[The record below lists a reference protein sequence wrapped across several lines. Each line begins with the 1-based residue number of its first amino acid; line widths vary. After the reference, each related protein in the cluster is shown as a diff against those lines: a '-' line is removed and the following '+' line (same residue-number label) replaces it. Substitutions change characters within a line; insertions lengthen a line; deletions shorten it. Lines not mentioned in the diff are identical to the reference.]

1 MPAQKTRHSAP
12 SAKLHLQPLS
22 FLKVLMIAQHS
33 STTGIPLLFDFSS
46 FFTYSA
52 TTSEGLSWAPMCS
65 ARVTPVPALVA
76 CQLIPETSL
85 YSTNIY
91 WELICV
97 PDGSAGKESACNV
110 EDTGEVDS
118 IPGLGRSP
126 AGGNGNPL
134 QYSCLK
140 NPMDKQACWAIVH
153 GSQRVRHN
161 WVTNTN
167 E

>member
-76 CQLIPETSL
+76 SQLIRRHFYIQPLFIESL
-85 YSTNIY
+85 YVSGTVL
-91 WELICV
+91 EDV
-97 PDGSAGKESACNV
+97 GDSAGKRTIKYLPS
-110 EDTGEVDS
+110 
-118 IPGLGRSP
+118 RS
-126 AGGNGNPL
+126 
-134 QYSCLK
+134 
-140 NPMDKQACWAIVH
+140 
-153 GSQRVRHN
+153 
-161 WVTNTN
+161 
-167 E
+167 